1 MFWAYIHTNGSLLIK
16 RWFGDHRDYT
26 DDCIGNPNVRRV
38 FEPFEADSFDEAR
51 MILTKEPNNNLN
63 IVGM

>member
-26 DDCIGNPNVRRV
+26 DDCIGNPNVLQVVR
-38 FEPFEADSFDEAR
+38 PFEAD
-51 MILTKEPNNNLN
+51 TKEEAYMN
-63 IVGM
+63 IERHLDGDITGQ